1 MGQRY
6 TAAQFIAAIKGSGGV
21 ISAIADAVGCSWH
34 TARKY
39 IDQYPTVKEAWENER
54 QRITDRARHNII
66 KSIGEGDL
74 QMSKWWLQVMD
85 PEFVERNRTEVSG
98 PQGRP
103 VEVNTVELTDDE
115 RAGRIAAILD
125 AARARRDRPA
135 GDE

>member
-1 MGQRY
+1 MRQRY

-66 KSIGEGDL
+66 RAIGEGDL
-74 QMSKWWLQVMD
+74 QLSKWWLQVMD
-85 PEFVERNRTEVSG
+85 EEFVERQRTELSG
-98 PQGRP
+98 TNG
-103 VEVNTVELTDDE
+103 EGLT
-115 RAGRIAAILD
+115 IVIK
-125 AARARRDRPA
+125 ARD
-135 GDE
+135 

>member
-85 PEFVERNRTEVSG
+85 EEFVPRQQQEVTG
-98 PQGRP
+98 KMTFRVVYDDAPKG
-103 VEVNTVELTDDE
+103 TDD
-115 RAGRIAAILD
+115 
-125 AARARRDRPA
+125 
-135 GDE
+135 

>member
-1 MGQRY
+1 MEQRY
-6 TAAQFIAAIKGSGGV
+6 TAGQFIAAIKGSGGV

-66 KSIGEGDL
+66 RAIGDGDL

-85 PEFVERNRTEVSG
+85 PEFVERNKT
-98 PQGRP
+98 
-103 VEVNTVELTDDE
+103 ELTGKDGE
-115 RAGRIAAILD
+115 GLTIVIKP
-125 AARARRDRPA
+125 RD
-135 GDE
+135 GD